1 MAGGVLVQGNDEQPT
16 DPWTAKMTTLPG
28 HVSPLY
34 PSNTR
39 NKSMDARWI
48 APGQH
53 PNDLLDGRP
62 KFENM
67 NGHSSLYTAEAIS
80 CGFDIQ
86 SRLFVL
92 HTQVRADG
100 PEWELPGSSFYIY
113 SFPGSN
119 LGGWRNR
126 GNLLLSFPN
135 VGDCMYTRDQSISTI
150 SSVSSGFSI
159 HQLLV
164 LGFVSRKNISLA
176 IIKFYFIVLPASAAS
191 TDASHTHTCISPLRR
206 SRLVA

>member
-1 MAGGVLVQGNDEQPT
+1 MAGWVLVQGNDEQPT
-16 DPWTAKMTTLPG
+16 DPGIANMTTPPG

-39 NKSMDARWI
+39 TSGWMRGGFRLVHLYI
-48 APGQH
+48 
-53 PNDLLDGRP
+53 
-62 KFENM
+62 
-67 NGHSSLYTAEAIS
+67 YTAFS
-80 CGFDIQ
+80 DP
-86 SRLFVL
+86 
-92 HTQVRADG
+92 D
-100 PEWELPGSSFYIY
+100 
-113 SFPGSN
+113 
-119 LGGWRNR
+119 LGVWRNR